1 MSQLP
6 CWQYDDR
13 CRGQKLWWWAAEGE
27 KQHTFFRSRGG
38 SLRALIT
45 SAEAEGTTETFACR
59 FCTVS
64 LTVTR
69 RPFQSFFVSLAIS
82 SPTFLG
88 ERPSGPIFGARE
100 EAAPTSPPVARRK
113 TSMTEEGS
121 NLGGILQGQHVYAA
135 LL

>member
-13 CRGQKLWWWAAEGE
+13 CRGRKLWWWAAEGE